1 MRRIAWRAAFALVLL
16 GIWQA
21 AGALGDDE
29 WISRPTLVAAR
40 IVDLARTGLAGHI
53 ATTLSEIALG
63 LLIGVPL
70 GTLAGILLGRTRVLS
85 SLLRPVIVA
94 ANSVPIIALA
104 PLLIMWFGL
113 GLTPKVALVALVS
126 FFLLFFNTYSGVT
139 TIDDDL
145 IDALRLMG
153 ANRREI
159 LRKVVL
165 PATMPWALSGLK
177 SALPYAL
184 IAATVGEMML
194 ARNGLGFLVTQFA
207 GEYDMTGVYAAL
219 VVLMILGVLIAD
231 LAARTEAWILRW
243 RGAAAE

>member
-1 MRRIAWRAAFALVLL
+1 MTRIAWRVAFALVVL

-21 AGALGDDE
+21 AGSLWGDE

-40 IVDLARTGLAGHI
+40 IVELARTGLAGHI

-70 GTLAGILLGRTRVLS
+70 GTLTGILLGRTRLLS

-94 ANSVPIIALA
+94 ANSVPIVALA

-113 GLTPKVALVALVS
+113 GLAPKIALVALVS
-126 FFLLFFNTYSGVT
+126 YFLLFFNTYSGVT

-145 IDALRLMG
+145 IDGLRLMG

-165 PATMPWALSGLK
+165 PATMPWVLSGLK

-194 ARNGLGFLVTQFA
+194 ARDGLGFLVTQFA
-207 GEYDMTGVYAAL
+207 GQYDMTGVYAAL
-219 VVLMILGVLIAD
+219 VVLMILGVLIAE
-231 LAARTEAWILRW
+231 LAARTEAWMLRW
-243 RGAAAE
+243 RTVAGE

>member
-1 MRRIAWRAAFALVLL
+1 MKRIAARAAFALMLL

-21 AGALGDDE
+21 AGAILGDE
-29 WISRPTLVAAR
+29 WTSRPTLVAVR
-40 IVDLARTGLAGHI
+40 IWDLAHTGLAGHI

-63 LLIGVPL
+63 LVIGVPA
-70 GTLAGILLGRTRVLS
+70 GALAGILLGRTRLLS
-85 SLLRPVIVA
+85 ALLRPVIVA
-94 ANSVPIIALA
+94 ANSVPIVALA

-113 GLTPKVALVALVS
+113 GMAPKVALVTLVA

-165 PATMPWALSGLK
+165 PATMPWVLSGLK

-194 ARNGLGFLVTQFA
+194 ARDGLGFLVTQFA
-207 GEYDMTGVYAAL
+207 GQYDMTGVYAAL
-219 VVLMILGVLIAD
+219 VVLMILGVLIAE
-231 LAARTEAWILRW
+231 LAARTETWVLRW
-243 RGAAAE
+243 RGTAGE